1 MMLSF
6 CLVAVGGFLGAIAR
20 FWVSNWI
27 KRKVPSSFPI
37 ATLIVNLVG
46 SFLLGLI
53 IGVNLEHSLQLLLG
67 VGFMG
72 AFTTFSTF
80 KLENIQLHAEKK
92 WKTLML
98 YLGLSYTFGMFLAFI
113 GIQIGKL

>member
-1 MMLSF
+1 MTLSF
-6 CLVAVGGFLGAIAR
+6 CLVAAGGFFGAIAR
-20 FWVSNWI
+20 FWVSNRI
-27 KRKVPSSFPI
+27 KRKDASSFPL

-53 IGVNLEHSLQLLLG
+53 IGANLEHSLQLLLG
-67 VGFMG
+67 IGFLG

-92 WKTLML
+92 WKTLVL
-98 YLGLSYTFGMFLAFI
+98 YLGLSYTFGIFLAFI
-113 GIQIGKL
+113 GILIGRL